1 MNNNTEMQFKAA
13 GPMTLQDPTED
24 DLEILRNVVSMHSKI
39 KYLAFYYKSSSD
51 LGMLHVIAESHVA
64 LSPEFWCD
72 YVHER
77 LQDVKKLTSHHMQKL
92 LVTVES
98 KSDFEQYGTPSWKE
112 QAIPKIVNESLQ
124 QEETSPYQIAKKY
137 FLMTLGIT
145 QKSPQKPESARKTV
159 SFKLG
164 PEKARPKQKVGPVKA
179 IPSQQA

>member
-1 MNNNTEMQFKAA
+1 MQFKAA

-39 KYLAFYYKSSSD
+39 KYLAFYKSTSD
-51 LGMLHVIAESHVA
+51 LGKLHVIAESHVT

-72 YVHER
+72 CVHER
-77 LQDVKKLTSHHMQKL
+77 LQDVKMIRNMQR
-92 LVTVES
+92 LVQTVES
-98 KSDFEQYGTPSWKE
+98 KSDFEQYGTPSWKQ
-112 QAIPKIVNESLQ
+112 QAIPKIVNESALQ

-137 FLMTLGIT
+137 FLMTLGIAE
-145 QKSPQKPESARKTV
+145 KSPQKPESARKTV

-164 PEKARPKQKVGPVKA
+164 HEKAGPSQRVRPVKA